1 MHYALTFRL
10 SQLLLHPLAL
20 NELIVC
26 ISLISTDYLCIL
38 YFNIHNIIH
47 NYPIMVRFGLDL
59 GWIIGWILVGFGL
72 DCGFAVRLGC
82 MILTGQCGLEIDKN
96 GKDQSFPRSKL

>member
-1 MHYALTFRL
+1 MIIAIESVPCLILSNLFMHYALTFRL

-20 NELIVC
+20 NELIVR

-38 YFNIHNIIH
+38 YYNIHNNIH

-59 GWIIGWILVGFGL
+59 GWIIG
-72 DCGFAVRLGC
+72 
-82 MILTGQCGLEIDKN
+82 
-96 GKDQSFPRSKL
+96 